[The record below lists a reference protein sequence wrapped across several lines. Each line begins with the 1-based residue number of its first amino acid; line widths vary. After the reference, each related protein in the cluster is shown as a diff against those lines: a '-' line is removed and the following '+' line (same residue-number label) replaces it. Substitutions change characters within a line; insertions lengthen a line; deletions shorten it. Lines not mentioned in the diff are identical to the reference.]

1 MTISTLDP
9 NQLDATVRPQDDL
22 FRHANGVWLSEA
34 VIPDDRPLAGSFT
47 ALRDASELAVRTII
61 EDAASA
67 ASAAGADGTDAAADE
82 RAGGIDAKL
91 GTLYADFMDT
101 ARVEA
106 ERSTPVSGLLERI
119 QAVTSIGELVAL
131 SAGLT
136 RSGVQGILA
145 PYVSNDAGDPDRYL
159 LHLHQSGLGLPD
171 ESYYRE
177 EGFAATRE
185 KYEELLSTLFGLAE
199 LSDPADAAARV
210 LALETRL
217 ASSSMGSVERRDP
230 QKTYNLLQH
239 DDLVAMS
246 ALLAPWLRI
255 VSDSPSQVAEV
266 VLNQPDFLR
275 GLDGALGEQDLAD
288 WKQWLVSRVLLHAA
302 DYLDERF
309 VDAVFAF
316 YGTHLAGTPRLKERW
331 KRGVALVEGA
341 MGEAI
346 GQRYVQRHFPATH
359 KAAMLDLVGNL
370 IDAYRTSITALTWMT
385 DATRARALEKLSQF
399 TTKIGYPEEWI
410 DYGSLQIRAGDLYGN
425 VLRAAEFEHGRQLDK
440 LGGPIDRGA
449 WLMTPQ
455 TVNAY
460 YMPTMNEIVFPAA
473 ILQPPFF
480 DINAD
485 DAVNYGAIGAVI
497 GHEIGHG
504 FDDKGSQFDGSGRLL
519 NWWSEDDRQAFDALT
534 GRLVSQYAALEAAE
548 VPGEKVNGELTL
560 GENIGDLGGLGISY
574 RAYLLSLG
582 GEEAPIIDG
591 MTGTERFFL
600 SWATC
605 WQQKIRPE
613 EARRRLTVDPHSPNE
628 FRCNQVVRN
637 LDEFHEA
644 FDVAPDDDLWLDP
657 AERVRIW

>member
-9 NQLDATVRPQDDL
+9 DNLDGSVRPQDDL
-22 FRHANGVWLSEA
+22 FRHANGVWLSDA
-34 VIPDDRPLAGSFT
+34 VIPEDRPLAGSFT
-47 ALRDASELAVRTII
+47 ALRDASEAAVREII
-61 EDAASA
+61 EDAARVA
-67 ASAAGADGTDAAADE
+67 PDEAADSI
-82 RAGGIDAKL
+82 GAKL
-91 GTLYADFMDT
+91 GTLYVNFMDT
-101 ARVEA
+101 ARIEA
-106 ERSTPVSGLLERI
+106 EGIGPVMPLLERI
-119 QAVTSIGELVAL
+119 RAVTGVGELVEL

-136 RSGVQGILA
+136 RSGAQGFLA
-145 PYVSNDAGDPDRYL
+145 PYVSNDAGNPERYL
-159 LHLHQSGLGLPD
+159 LHLYQSGLGLPD

-177 EGFAATRE
+177 DGFAQTRDE
-185 KYEELLSTLFGLAE
+185 YRALLAKLFELAGV
-199 LSDPADAAARV
+199 DRPGDAAARV

-217 ASSSMGSVERRDP
+217 AASSMGSVERRDP
-230 QKTYNLLQH
+230 QKTYNLVQL
-239 DDLVAMS
+239 DGVAGLS
-246 ALLAPWLRI
+246 EHLLSWLRI
-255 VSDSPSQVAEV
+255 VTDEPHQSEE
-266 VLNQPDFLR
+266 LIINQPDFVL
-275 GLDGALGEQDLAD
+275 GLDAALTGEDLGT
-288 WKQWLVSRVLLHAA
+288 WQEWLISRVLLQAA

-309 VDAVFAF
+309 VDAAFAF
-316 YGTHLAGTPRLKERW
+316 YGTHLAGTPRLKDRW

-346 GQRYVQRHFPATH
+346 GQRYVERHFPATH
-359 KAAMLDLVGNL
+359 KAAMLELVGNL
-370 IDAYRTSITALTWMT
+370 IAAYESSITALTWMT
-385 DATRARALEKLSQF
+385 DETRERALGKLQQF
-399 TTKIGYPEEWI
+399 TTKIGYPDTWI
-410 DYGSLQIRAGDLYGN
+410 DYGTLDVQPSDLYGN
-425 VLRAAEFEHGRQLDK
+425 VLRANEFEHSRQLGK
-440 LGGPIDRGA
+440 LGQPIDRGA

-480 DINAD
+480 DIDAD

-504 FDDKGSQFDGSGRLL
+504 FDDKGSQFDGTGRLS
-519 NWWSEDDRQAFDALT
+519 NWWSEEDRTAFDALT
-534 GRLVSQYAALEAAE
+534 GKLVAQYAALEPSE
-548 VPGEKVNGELTL
+548 VPGQRVNGELTL

-582 GEEAPIIDG
+582 GSEAPVLG
-591 MTGTERFFL
+591 GLTGTQRFLL

-644 FDVAPDDDLWLDP
+644 FGVAEGDALWLDP
-657 AERVRIW
+657 EDRVRIW

>member
-9 NQLDATVRPQDDL
+9 DNLDGTVRPQDDL
-22 FRHANGVWLSEA
+22 FRHANGVWLKDA
-34 VIPDDRPLAGSFT
+34 VIPDDRPLTGSFT
-47 ALRDASELAVRTII
+47 ALRDASELAVRAII
-61 EDAASA
+61 EDAAS
-67 ASAAGADGTDAAADE
+67 
-82 RAGGIDAKL
+82 RAGTGPADDIDARL

-101 ARVEA
+101 ARIEA
-106 ERSTPVSGLLERI
+106 RQAAPIEPLLARIAAVSSV
-119 QAVTSIGELVAL
+119 AELVDL
-131 SAGLT
+131 SAELT
-136 RSGVQGILA
+136 RSGIQGLVA
-145 PYVSNDAGDPDRYL
+145 PYVSNDAGNPERYL
-159 LHLHQSGLGLPD
+159 LHLYQSALGLPD

-177 EGFAATRE
+177 EGFAETRDE
-185 KYEELLSTLFGLAE
+185 YRDLLSTLFGLVGGD
-199 LSDPADAAARV
+199 DPAGAADRV

-217 ASSSMGSVERRDP
+217 AASSMGSVERRDP
-230 QKTYNLLQH
+230 QKTYNLVRR
-239 DDLVAMS
+239 DDAA
-246 ALLAPWLRI
+246 ALSGHLAPWLR
-255 VSDSPSQVAEV
+255 V
-266 VLNQPDFLR
+266 VVDEPHQSSELVVNQPDFVR
-275 GLDGALGEQDLAD
+275 GLDDALNSVELGTWRE
-288 WKQWLVSRVLLHAA
+288 WLVSRVLLHAA

-309 VDAVFAF
+309 VDASFAF
-316 YGTHLAGTPRLKERW
+316 YGTHLAGTPRLKDRW

-346 GQRYVQRHFPATH
+346 GQRYVERHFPATH
-359 KAAMLDLVGNL
+359 KAAMLALVGNL
-370 IDAYRTSITALTWMT
+370 IAAYESSISALTWMT
-385 DATRARALEKLSQF
+385 DGTRARALEKLSQF

-410 DYGSLQIRAGDLYGN
+410 DYGPLEVRPSDLYGN
-425 VLRAAEFEHGRQLDK
+425 VLRASEFEHRRQLGK
-440 LGGPIDRGA
+440 LGRPIDRGA

-480 DINAD
+480 DIDAD

-504 FDDKGSQFDGSGRLL
+504 FDDKGSQFDGTGRLH
-519 NWWSEDDRQAFDALT
+519 NWWSEEDREAFDALT
-534 GRLVSQYAALEAAE
+534 GRLVAQYAALEPSE
-548 VPGEKVNGELTL
+548 VPGQAVNGELTL

-582 GEEAPIIDG
+582 GAEAPVING
-591 MTGTERFFL
+591 STGTQRFFL

-644 FDVAPDDDLWLDP
+644 FDVAESDGLWLEP
-657 AERVRIW
+657 GERVRIW

>member
-9 NQLDATVRPQDDL
+9 DQLDTDVRPQDDL
-22 FRHANGVWLSEA
+22 FRHANGVWLRDA

-61 EDAASA
+61 EEAAAATPDGSA
-67 ASAAGADGTDAAADE
+67 PAAGDA
-82 RAGGIDAKL
+82 GVKL
-91 GTLYADFMDT
+91 GLLYAGFMDT
-101 ARVEA
+101 DRIEA
-106 ERSTPVSGLLERI
+106 ERSTPVEPLLERI
-119 QAVTSIGELVAL
+119 GATTSIAELVSL

-136 RSGVQGILA
+136 RSGVQGVLA
-145 PYVSNDAGDPDRYL
+145 PYVSNDAGDPERYL

-177 EGFAATRE
+177 EGFAETRTR
-185 KYEELLSTLFGLAE
+185 YRDLLAALFGLVGTDDAGAT
-199 LSDPADAAARV
+199 ADRV

-217 ASSSMGSVERRDP
+217 AASSMGSVERRDP
-230 QKTYNLLQH
+230 QKTYNLLEH
-239 DDLVAMS
+239 DELTGMS
-246 ALLAPWLRI
+246 AVLEPWLRI
-255 VSDSPSQVAEV
+255 VADTPGQTAEV
-266 VLNQPDFLR
+266 VLNQPDFVR
-275 GLDGALGEQDLAD
+275 GLDTALAEESLSD
-288 WKQWLVSRVLLHAA
+288 WKQWLASRVLLHAC

-309 VDAVFAF
+309 VEAAFAF
-316 YGTHLAGTPRLKERW
+316 YGTHLAGTPRLRERW

-341 MGEAI
+341 MGEEI

-359 KAAMLDLVGNL
+359 KAAMLDLVANL
-370 IDAYRTSITALTWMT
+370 IGAYESSIAALTWMT
-385 DATRARALEKLSQF
+385 DATRERALEKLSLF
-399 TTKIGYPEEWI
+399 STKIGYPEEWI
-410 DYGSLQIRAGDLYGN
+410 DYTPLEVRPSDLYGN
-425 VLRAAEFEHGRQLDK
+425 VLRAAEFEHRRQLDK

-480 DINAD
+480 DIAAD
-485 DAVNYGAIGAVI
+485 AAVNYGAIGAVI

-504 FDDKGSQFDGSGRLL
+504 FDDKGSQFDGTGRLL
-519 NWWSEDDRQAFDALT
+519 NWWNEADREAFDALT
-534 GRLVSQYAALEAAE
+534 GRLVDQYAALAPTE
-548 VPGEKVNGELTL
+548 VPDRTVNGELTL

-574 RAYLLSLG
+574 RAYLLSLEG
-582 GEEAPIIDG
+582 AEPPVVDG
-591 MTGTERFFL
+591 LTGTQRFFL

-613 EARRRLTVDPHSPNE
+613 EAGRRLTVDPHSPNE

-637 LDEFHEA
+637 LDEYHEA
-644 FDVAPDDDLWLDP
+644 FDVAAGDELWLDP
-657 AERVRIW
+657 EDRVRIW

>member
-9 NQLDATVRPQDDL
+9 DELDTSVRPQDDL
-22 FRHANGVWLSEA
+22 FRHANGVWLRDA
-34 VIPDDRPLAGSFT
+34 VIPDDRPLTGSFT
-47 ALRDASELAVRTII
+47 ALRDASEIAVRTII
-61 EDAASA
+61 EEAAQQ
-67 ASAAGADGTDAAADE
+67 DGRGAAD
-82 RAGGIDAKL
+82 DVDTSSTKL
-91 GTLYADFMDT
+91 GLLYAEFMDT
-101 ARVEA
+101 SRIEA
-106 ERSTPVSGLLERI
+106 EGSAPITALLERI
-119 QAVTSIGELVAL
+119 AAVTTIEELIVM

-145 PYVSNDAGDPDRYL
+145 TYVSNDAGDPERYL

-177 EGFAATRE
+177 EGFEQTRQ
-185 KYEELLSTLFGLAE
+185 KYEELLMTLFGLV
-199 LSDPADAAARV
+199 DTPDAAAAAGRV

-217 ASSSMGSVERRDP
+217 AASSMGSVERRDP

-239 DDLVAMS
+239 DELIGLS
-246 ALLAPWLRI
+246 GRLGPWLRV
-255 VSDSPSQVAEV
+255 VSDSPAQIAEV
-266 VLNQPDFLR
+266 VLNQPDFVR
-275 GLDGALGEQDLAD
+275 GLDSALREEDLAT
-288 WKQWLVSRVLLHAA
+288 WKEWVISRVLLHAC

-309 VDAVFAF
+309 VEAAFAF
-316 YGTHLAGTPRLKERW
+316 YGTHLAGTPQLRERW

-346 GQRYVQRHFPATH
+346 GQRYVERHFPATH
-359 KAAMLDLVGNL
+359 KDAMLDLVGNL
-370 IDAYRTSITALTWMT
+370 IGAYETSIAALTWMT
-385 DATRARALEKLSQF
+385 DATRGRALEKLAQF

-410 DYGSLQIRAGDLYGN
+410 DYGPLEVRVGDLYGN
-425 VLRAAEFEHGRQLDK
+425 ALRAAEFEHHRQLDK

-480 DINAD
+480 DIDAD
-485 DAVNYGAIGAVI
+485 AAVNYGAIGAVI

-504 FDDKGSQFDGSGRLL
+504 FDDKGSQFDGTGRLL
-519 NWWSEDDRQAFDALT
+519 NWWSEDDREAFDALT
-534 GRLVSQYAALEAAE
+534 GRLVAQYAALEPSE
-548 VPGEKVNGELTL
+548 VAGQTVNGELTL

-574 RAYLLSLG
+574 RAYLRSLDG
-582 GEEAPIIDG
+582 GQAPVIG
-591 MTGTERFFL
+591 GLTGTQRFFL

-637 LDEFHEA
+637 LDEFQEA
-644 FDVAPDDDLWLDP
+644 FDLTGDDDLWLDP
-657 AERVRIW
+657 ADRVRIW